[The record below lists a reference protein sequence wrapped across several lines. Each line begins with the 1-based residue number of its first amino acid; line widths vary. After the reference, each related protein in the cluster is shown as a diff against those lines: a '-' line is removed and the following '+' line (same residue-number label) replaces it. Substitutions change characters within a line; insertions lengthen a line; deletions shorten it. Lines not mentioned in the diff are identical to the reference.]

1 MSNRIMPNQS
11 MYKNLDSFL
20 AQKTIIDIDRNTFL
34 VCNLKDTEHK
44 ITISIVFLKDWDSL
58 ETDQYNSVIIL
69 NKGVV
74 ITVPCYWLSIPKELA
89 MPYFE
94 SIIEEFYS
102 DEVSTWDIDSN
113 SGNINSSNGINNNCP
128 CRVV

>member
-1 MSNRIMPNQS
+1 MSNQIMPNPAV
-11 MYKNLDSFL
+11 YKTLDSFL
-20 AQKTIIDIDRNTFL
+20 AQKTIMDVDRNTYL
-34 VCNLKDTEHK
+34 VCNLKDADYK

-58 ETDQYNSVIIL
+58 ETDQYNSVIIM

-94 SIIEEFYS
+94 SIIEDFYS
-102 DEVSTWDIDSN
+102 EEVIHWDIGFVN
-113 SGNINSSNGINNNCP
+113 GNTSGINNNNCP
-128 CRVV
+128 CRTV